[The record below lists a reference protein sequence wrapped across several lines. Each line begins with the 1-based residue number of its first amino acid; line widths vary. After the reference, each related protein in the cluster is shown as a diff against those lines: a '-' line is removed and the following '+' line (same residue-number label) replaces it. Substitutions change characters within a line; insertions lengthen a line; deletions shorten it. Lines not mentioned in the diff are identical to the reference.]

1 MKFNFKLTAEDR
13 AVIASSFILVI
24 VDIITNRVYAMY
36 IWFML
41 LGILYHLIVCPIILK
56 IINKNDKK
64 QKLNKSKTK
73 NESIINNKLLNSL

>member
-1 MKFNFKLTAEDR
+1 MKIMKLTNKDR
-13 AVIASSFILVI
+13 AAITSSFILFV

-41 LGILYHLIVCPIILK
+41 LGILYYLIVCPIILK